1 MVVGKVLVVAPA
13 SVELADRFV
22 VGAGVGIVAIG
33 LPGPKGI
40 ESNTSV
46 GFGPSGL
53 EMICIPAK
61 AS

>member
-1 MVVGKVLVVAPA
+1 MVVGKVLIVGPA
-13 SVELADRFV
+13 SVDMTDGLV
-22 VGAGVGIVAIG
+22 VGAGVGIVVIK
-33 LPGPKGI
+33 LPGSKGI

-53 EMICIPAK
+53 EMICTPAK

>member
-1 MVVGKVLVVAPA
+1 MVVGKILVVASA
-13 SVELADRFV
+13 SVELADRLV
-22 VGAGVGIVAIG
+22 VGTGVGIVVIR
-33 LPGPKGI
+33 LPRSKGI

>member
-1 MVVGKVLVVAPA
+1 MVVGKVLVVASA
-13 SVELADRFV
+13 SVEFTDRSV
-22 VGAGVGIVAIG
+22 VEAGVGIVATR
-33 LPGPKGI
+33 LPGSKGI
-40 ESNTSV
+40 ESNTSA